1 MEKLERLLAEHPFF
15 KDLDPRYIQLIAG
28 CASEVTFKAGEFVF
42 REGDLATH
50 FWLIRQGKVS
60 LEIFAPGRGPIML
73 ETLMDGDVMGWSWI
87 VEPFKKQYDARAL
100 DLTRAIVFDA
110 MCIRGKCEEEPKLGY
125 ELFKR
130 FSQIIGER
138 LQATR
143 MRLLDLYG
151 AHADA

>member
-15 KDLDPRYIQLIAG
+15 KDLDPRYIQMIAG

-42 REGDLATH
+42 REGDFATH

-73 ETLMDGDVMGWSWI
+73 ETLTDGDVMGWSWI

-110 MCIRGKCEEEPKLGY
+110 RCIRGKCEEEPKLGY

-130 FSQIIGER
+130 FCQIMGER

-151 AHADA
+151 THADA

>member
-1 MEKLERLLAEHPFF
+1 MEKLDRQLAEHPFF

-28 CASEVTFKAGEFVF
+28 CASEATFKAGDFIF

-60 LEIFAPGRGPIML
+60 LEIFAPGRGPIMI
-73 ETLMDGDVMGWSWI
+73 ETLSDGDVMGWSWI

-100 DLTRAIVFDA
+100 ELTRVLVFDA

-130 FSQIIGER
+130 FSKIIGGR

-143 MRLLDLYG
+143 MRLIDLYG
-151 AHADA
+151 AHT